1 MTVTWSGCGSPSCWK
16 AEPMRLLTLIV
27 LLALAFAGAARAED
41 FARIEPQALAER
53 LESADPSLLMLD
65 VRTAAEFDAG
75 HIPGAI
81 NVPHDVLGERIA
93 ELGPAD
99 ERDVVVY
106 CRSGRRSA
114 IALEALKGA
123 GFSRLSHLDGDY
135 LRWSEEGRPLI
146 HPPAQP

>member
-1 MTVTWSGCGSPSCWK
+1 
-16 AEPMRLLTLIV
+16 MRFLV
-27 LLALAFAGAARAED
+27 LLVILASAFVGAAWAED
-41 FARIEPQALAER
+41 PSYIEPQALAER
-53 LESADPSLLMLD
+53 LESADPQLLVLD
-65 VRTAAEFDAG
+65 VRSAAEFDEG

-93 ELGPAD
+93 ELGPAG

-123 GFSRLSHLDGDY
+123 GFSRLFHLEGDY
-135 LRWSEEGRPLI
+135 LRWSEEGRSVVRPSAR
-146 HPPAQP
+146 P

>member
-1 MTVTWSGCGSPSCWK
+1 MRFLVLFVILAAAFVGVASAENPSS
-16 AEPMRLLTLIV
+16 
-27 LLALAFAGAARAED
+27 
-41 FARIEPQALAER
+41 IEPQALSER
-53 LESADPSLLMLD
+53 MESGDKELLVLD
-65 VRTAAEFDAG
+65 VRSAAEFDEG

-93 ELGPAD
+93 ELGPAG

-123 GFSRLSHLDGDY
+123 GFSRLFHLEGDY
-135 LRWSEEGRPLI
+135 LRWSEEHLRLI
-146 HPPAQP
+146 KDPAQP